1 MNSNIYTNQFFFVS
15 KYVVKKTIIITL
27 QFFRFFTTH
36 RFINVVILIPSSRLI
51 CSRIYCRIT
60 LSHLLFCFKTFICF
74 LRLLLNMQPRK
85 MVLAVR
91 HANFSALNVIM
102 MANIS
107 QKNKSVSIYHNNIVI
122 LLLKTNLNWKDHIVR
137 VKQLTTQVQ
146 S

>member
-1 MNSNIYTNQFFFVS
+1 
-15 KYVVKKTIIITL
+15 
-27 QFFRFFTTH
+27 
-36 RFINVVILIPSSRLI
+36 
-51 CSRIYCRIT
+51 
-60 LSHLLFCFKTFICF
+60 
-74 LRLLLNMQPRK
+74 
-85 MVLAVR
+85 
-91 HANFSALNVIM
+91 